1 LSSADRQRLFLN
13 ARLPDGGRGDLAI
26 CDGLF
31 VDRRE
36 LGGAI
41 EVVDL
46 DGLLVLPGFVDS
58 HIHLDKSLIGDRWR
72 PHRAATSLN
81 QRLHIEK
88 EMLADAL
95 PIADRADALLAQVRS
110 LGTVALRSH
119 VDVDATVGLSNLHA
133 VVEAKT
139 RWRDRVEIEIVAF
152 PQAGIL
158 RSPGTAD
165 LLDAAIREGATVIG
179 GLDPTTFDGDADAHL
194 DIVFGIAQRHG
205 VKIDIHLHE
214 AGLQGAEQIRRIAAR
229 TLAAGM
235 SGKVAISHAYALG
248 DVGEDDLAR
257 TAELLAKA
265 EVSIMTNAPG
275 DRAFPPVGFLRSA
288 GVRVL
293 AGSDNIR
300 DAWWPYGDG
309 DMLGR
314 TMMISYR
321 SGFGADEEL
330 EFALEMATTASAT
343 ALGLERYGLARGD
356 EATFVILDAPN
367 AAAAVAAPPAD
378 RRLVQ
383 RGELQPAPPS
393 RLNSLSPDLQNRQRS
408 PS

>member
-1 LSSADRQRLFLN
+1 MRRPVCRQASA
-13 ARLPDGGRGDLAI
+13 
-26 CDGLF
+26 
-31 VDRRE
+31 
-36 LGGAI
+36 GGAI

-58 HIHLDKSLIGDRWR
+58 HIHLDKSFIGDRWR
-72 PHRAATSLN
+72 PHRAATSLD
-81 QRLHIEK
+81 QRLLIEK

-95 PIADRADALLAQVRS
+95 PIADRADALLTQVHN
-110 LGTVALRSH
+110 LGTIAVRSH

-133 VVEAKT
+133 IVEAKT
-139 RWRDRVEIEIVAF
+139 RWRDRVNIEIVAF

-158 RSPGTAD
+158 RSPGAAD

-205 VKIDIHLHE
+205 VKVDIHLHE
-214 AGLQGAEQIRRIAAR
+214 PGLQGTEQIRHIAAR

-235 SGKVAISHAYALG
+235 SGRVVISHAYALG

-257 TAELLAKA
+257 TAELLAGA
-265 EVSIMTNAPG
+265 EVAIMTNAPG
-275 DRAFPPVGFLRSA
+275 DRAFPPVGVLRSA
-288 GVRVL
+288 GVRIL

-314 TMMISYR
+314 AMMISYR
-321 SGFGADEEL
+321 SGFGTDEEL
-330 EFALEMATTASAT
+330 EFALEMATTAAAT
-343 ALGLERYGLARGD
+343 ALDLERYGLALGD

-383 RGELQPAPPS
+383 RGELHPMPPS
-393 RLNSLSPDLQNRQRS
+393 RLNSLSPDLQNKQGN